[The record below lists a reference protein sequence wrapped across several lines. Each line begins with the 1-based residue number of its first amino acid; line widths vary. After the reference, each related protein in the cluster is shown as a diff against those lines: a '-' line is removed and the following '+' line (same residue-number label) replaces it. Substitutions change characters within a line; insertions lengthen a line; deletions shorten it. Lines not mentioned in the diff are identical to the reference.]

1 MTASAIVAVDSSAPY
16 RPSVLVRLFAAIER
30 LPFGG
35 WWVYPALYLALATYL
50 QAALWLTGASPV
62 GTLSL
67 DAAAGVAFGP
77 FLLAATHY
85 LVRTAARAMD
95 IFRPASG
102 LSDAEFAAR
111 RYELVTLRAG
121 ELWLPAA
128 IGGVVGIGSILTA
141 SSEGLA
147 PYGSKVTSALVVIGP
162 AVVLGYGATVV
173 LLYQSIRQLRYVA
186 RLLDDASAISLFDT
200 SPLFAFS
207 RLTASVG
214 VVIVF
219 VAYYAFATSAA
230 YQLGNV
236 LAIGVIAANM
246 ILGVVVFVVPL
257 LGVHGRLVDE
267 KAALV
272 RGVNQR
278 FEALR
283 AELYGRVDA
292 SNVSGAKEVVDTLG
306 GLEQIRQRIDKLP
319 TWPWPPALLRGFVSA
334 ILLPIV
340 VFLLTRVAA
349 GLLGN

>member
-1 MTASAIVAVDSSAPY
+1 VIDAPAPY

-35 WWVYPALYLALATYL
+35 WWVYPVLYLALAAYE

-62 GTLSL
+62 GAVSL
-67 DAAAGVAFGP
+67 DAATAVAFGP
-77 FLLAATHY
+77 LLLAATHY

-95 IFRPASG
+95 TFQPASG

-111 RYELVTLRAG
+111 RYELVTVPAG
-121 ELWLPAA
+121 ELWLPTALGAA
-128 IGGVVGIGSILTA
+128 VGIGSILTA
-141 SSEGLA
+141 SPEGLA
-147 PYGSKVTSALVVIGP
+147 PFGSKVTSTL
-162 AVVLGYGATVV
+162 VVLGPAAVLGYAAAMV
-173 LLYQSIRQLRYVA
+173 LLYQSIRQLRHVA
-186 RLLDDASAISLFDT
+186 RLLDEASAIDLFDT

-214 VVIVF
+214 LVVVF
-219 VAYYAFATSAA
+219 VAYYAFATNAA

-236 LAIGVIAANM
+236 LAIGVIVANV
-246 ILGVVVFVVPL
+246 ILGIVVFVVPL
-257 LGVHGRLVDE
+257 LGVHDRLVDE

-272 RGVNQR
+272 RGVDQR
-278 FEALR
+278 FGALR

-292 SNVSGAKEVVDTLG
+292 SNISGAKEVVDTLG
-306 GLEQIRQRIDKLP
+306 GLELIRQRIDKLP

-340 VFLLTRVAA
+340 VYLLTRVA
-349 GLLGN
+349 GNVIG